1 MSVIITGLVAGFFTA
16 IGWWSGTKVMET
28 AYTQKPP
35 EQIQKVVETKSNQ

>member
-28 AYTQKPP
+28 AYTQNPP
-35 EQIQKVVETKSNQ
+35 AQIQKQGNEQPNK